1 MAVVTPVAVTAAGVA
16 VTFAAASGGG
26 DTVATGGKATRLHVI
41 NSSGSAV
48 TVTFTGVVPCSQ
60 GSTHNAT
67 ATVAAGA
74 TEYVQIPA
82 QCIDPSTGNVAV
94 GYSSA
99 TSVTVA
105 ATQ

>member
-1 MAVVTPVAVTAAGVA
+1 MATITPVAVTNAGVA
-16 VTFAAASGGG
+16 VTSAAASAGG
-26 DTVATGGKATRLHVI
+26 DTVATSGKATRLTI
-41 NSSGSAV
+41 TNSSGSAV

-82 QCIDPSTGNVAV
+82 QCIDPTTGNVAV
-94 GYSSA
+94 AYSSA